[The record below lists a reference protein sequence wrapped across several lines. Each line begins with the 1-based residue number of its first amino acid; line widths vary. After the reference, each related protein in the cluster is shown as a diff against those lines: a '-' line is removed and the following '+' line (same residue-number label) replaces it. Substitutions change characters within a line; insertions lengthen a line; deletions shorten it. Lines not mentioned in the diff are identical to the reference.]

1 MILLKSAHVRD
12 EYTGSKLLLALI
24 ASRTDYNTNGVTDQS
39 NYAVRAIWAGNGFR
53 YAAQKQSLSVK
64 DSSII

>member
-1 MILLKSAHVRD
+1 MILLKIALVKD
-12 EYTGSKLLLALI
+12 EYTGSKFLLALI
-24 ASRTDYNTNGVTDQS
+24 ACRTDYNTNGVTDQS
-39 NYAVRAIWAGNGFR
+39 NYAVRDVWAGNGFR